1 MIEVSAV
8 FLVRLFQLRLVL
20 MFFLVLA
27 TQIARAGEAGDC
39 DSVTTYESGFRGVL
53 PPEADNWNHQH
64 YEVIGEQDGLKS
76 WLIRYDDHLYRG
88 GELENADG
96 ARSLADLGIKTVF
109 AITSADKERQWLES
123 VGIKVVDLSFDKNA
137 SLSEQHIEHIADQ
150 VSGSPTPAYIH
161 CVGGTQRGG
170 IVGVIYRLTQD
181 WKPDQSLLE
190 FAYLG
195 GSIKDNSETLKSVL
209 QTLAPNYTSSADNS
223 NSCEGKSSL

>member
-1 MIEVSAV
+1 M
-8 FLVRLFQLRLVL
+8 FLVRHFQLRLVL
-20 MFFLVLA
+20 MFFLMLNCA
-27 TQIARAGEAGDC
+27 TQIAHAGETGGC

-64 YEVIGEQDGLKS
+64 YKVIGEQDGLKS

-137 SLSEQHIEHIADQ
+137 SLSEQQIEQIAEQ
-150 VSGSPTPAYIH
+150 LSTSSAPAYVH

-170 IVGVIYRLTQD
+170 MVGVIYRLTQD
-181 WKPDQSLLE
+181 WQPDQALLE

-195 GSIKDNSETLKSVL
+195 GSLKDNSETLKSVL
-209 QTLAPNYTSSADNS
+209 QTLAPNYTSSADS
-223 NSCEGKSSL
+223 TNSCEGKASH